1 MAWPTG
7 ADIQQRTGIALTL
20 AAGEYST
27 SYGLNV
33 TQMILDAIA
42 EAAAF
47 CHRDSRYG
55 FDEAEVTET
64 FDGYYVIQVAHPP
77 IIEVDS
83 LTWDD
88 EELDEDDD
96 FVVYD
101 RYIKILGP
109 SRAGYEQFEPVDI
122 DEKAISVTYTGG
134 YSDTAGVGHT
144 AIPRELK
151 AIITEMVVRELMR
164 IHERYREMKGVTQAA
179 IGVSSYTFKSDNT
192 LLSDLYARLARGP
205 WEVSTV
211 A

>member
-7 ADIQQRTGIALTL
+7 ADIQQRTGITLTL
-20 AAGEYST
+20 ADSVYST
-27 SYGLNV
+27 SYGLSV
-33 TQMILDAIA
+33 TGMISDALA

-55 FDEAEVTET
+55 FDEAKVTET
-64 FDGYYVIQVAHPP
+64 FDGYYIVQVSHPP
-77 IIEVDS
+77 ILAVDS

-101 RYIKILGP
+101 RYIKILAA
-109 SRAGYEQFEPVDI
+109 SRAGYEQFEPVTI
-122 DEKAISVTYTGG
+122 AEKAIVVTYTGG
-134 YSDTAGVGHT
+134 YSDTAGASHR

-151 AIITEMVVRELMR
+151 SIITEMVTRELMR
-164 IHERYREMKGVTQAA
+164 IHERYREMKGVTRAE
-179 IGVSSYTFKSDNT
+179 IGVSSYTFKSDNS
-192 LLSDLYARLARGP
+192 LLSDLYARLAHGP